1 MKAGTLVR
9 IKPLKEVLEI
19 EKTKLWENVGSP
31 YINEFMLEHFGGLGI
46 VAVDNGSEACLVTT
60 FAGKG
65 HITDN
70 WYNRTW
76 LEEVKSGKGL
86 FTISYLKHIITKYYS
101 NDEGIDISGLD
112 FSDIDKPIDMS
123 GMVVKDKL
131 LIGGLKVGNG
141 LHQGNQEVDGYLYQS
156 NQEVNGNL
164 YQSNQKAYGELHNTG
179 NKYGESL
186 TEDTSK
192 PLLKE
197 ISKKELAKL
206 GYVIKEED

>member
-19 EKTKLWENVGSP
+19 EKTKLWENVGTP

-46 VAVDNGSEACLVTT
+46 VAVDNGSEACLVNT
-60 FAGKG
+60 FSRKG

-70 WYNRTW
+70 WYNLTW
-76 LEEVKSGKGL
+76 LEEVKSGEGL

-101 NDEGIDISGLD
+101 NTEGIDISGLD

-156 NQEVNGNL
+156 NQVVNGNL

-206 GYVIKEED
+206 GYVLKEED

>member
-46 VAVDNGSEACLVTT
+46 VAVDIGSESCLVNT
-60 FAGKG
+60 FSRKG

-70 WYNRTW
+70 WYNLTW
-76 LEEVKSGKGL
+76 LEEVTTGEGL

-112 FSDIDKPIDMS
+112 FSDIDKPINISD
-123 GMVVKDKL
+123 MVVKDML
-131 LIGGLKVGNG
+131 LMERLKVGKN
-141 LHQGNQEVDGYLYQS
+141 LHQGHQEVSGNLYQS
-156 NQEVNGNL
+156 NQVVNGNL
-164 YQSNQKAYGELHNTG
+164 YQSNQEAYGELHNTG
-179 NKYGESL
+179 NKYGEEL
-186 TEDTSK
+186 KEEPSK

-197 ISKKELAKL
+197 ITKKELAEL
-206 GYVIKEED
+206 GYKLKEED